1 MTGTDAV
8 GSVARQMFAGPALVP
23 FGVHTVVK
31 FGGSLLADTEHAGR
45 VGAQLVAVHQ
55 RCPLT
60 VFPGGGPTDKLIES
74 MARRSG
80 LADVQINPAC
90 MRALDQTGIILG
102 ALTPGMEP
110 VDTLA
115 GVRAALRRGAVP
127 VLLPSAMILT
137 LDVFTRQDVI
147 TSDTLGAYFAFLL
160 GAARYVV
167 LTDVDGVYRDFD
179 PAGRARSNGS
189 GGAAAGSGGAADVP
203 DGLLAE
209 CTAAELE
216 ALGAT
221 SVDRCLAPFLRATGL
236 PAWVLNG
243 RYPER
248 LGQLV
253 DGGTPIGTAIRPAAG
268 R

>member
-8 GSVARQMFAGPALVP
+8 GSVARQMFAGPALMP

-90 MRALDQTGIILG
+90 MRALDQTGIILA
-102 ALTPGMEP
+102 ALTSGMEP

-179 PAGRARSNGS
+179 PAGPARSNGS
-189 GGAAAGSGGAADVP
+189 SGTAG
-203 DGLLAE
+203 GLLAE

-221 SVDRCLAPFLRATGL
+221 SVDRCLAPFLQATGL
-236 PAWVLNG
+236 SAWVLNG
-243 RYPER
+243 RFPER

-253 DGGTPIGTAIRPAAG
+253 DGGTPVGTAIRPVAG
-268 R
+268 

>member
-8 GSVARQMFAGPALVP
+8 GSVAGQMFAGPALVP

-90 MRALDQTGIILG
+90 MRALDQTGILLA
-102 ALTPGMEP
+102 ALAGGMEP

-137 LDVFTRQDVI
+137 LDVFTRQDVV

-167 LTDVDGVYRDFD
+167 LTDVDGVYRDFNPTGAAG
-179 PAGRARSNGS
+179 PAGSNGS
-189 GGAAAGSGGAADVP
+189 GGSG
-203 DGLLAE
+203 GLLAE

-243 RYPER
+243 RFPER

-253 DGGTPIGTAIRPAAG
+253 DGGTPVGTAIRPATS
-268 R
+268 